1 LDEKALSAEVIV
13 LGGSIRDGA
22 QGGSRIVGKQKA
34 TRFLSEAANST
45 FENANRPTEMPRFL

>member
-22 QGGSRIVGKQKA
+22 QGGSRIVGKQ
-34 TRFLSEAANST
+34 EARA
-45 FENANRPTEMPRFL
+45 EQRVVQEG